1 MTSSDINSDK
11 NLILNAFNTQI
22 FEFIDEVQYVFVEDM
37 SINKIKTALFIIK
50 KVNPSLIIKI
60 WYTYIYSPYKTEI
73 TNDNINFFIEKDY
86 KDDVVYL
93 KSSDDIVKN
102 IDKLRDPIRNM
113 GKENQEKSFKYVK
126 NLCIL
131 SKLYSEE

>member
-37 SINKIKTALFIIK
+37 SINKVKTALFIIK

-102 IDKLRDPIRNM
+102 INKLRDPIRNM

>member
-1 MTSSDINSDK
+1 MTSTDINSDK

-37 SINKIKTALFIIK
+37 SINKVKTALFIIK
-50 KVNPSLIIKI
+50 KINPSLIIKI

-73 TNDNINFFIEKDY
+73 TNDNINFFLEKDY
-86 KDDVVYL
+86 KNDVIYL

>member
-1 MTSSDINSDK
+1 MTSVDRSSDK
-11 NLILNAFNTQI
+11 NLILNAFNTQL
-22 FEFIDEVQYVFVEDM
+22 FEFIDEVQTVFTEDT
-37 SINKIKTALFIIK
+37 SISKVKTALYIIK

-86 KDDVVYL
+86 KNDVVYL
-93 KSSDDIVKN
+93 KCSDDIVNN
-102 IDKLRDPIRNM
+102 IDKLRNPIRNM

-131 SKLYSEE
+131 SQLYSEE

>member
-86 KDDVVYL
+86 KNDVVYL

>member
-37 SINKIKTALFIIK
+37 SINKVKTALFIIK